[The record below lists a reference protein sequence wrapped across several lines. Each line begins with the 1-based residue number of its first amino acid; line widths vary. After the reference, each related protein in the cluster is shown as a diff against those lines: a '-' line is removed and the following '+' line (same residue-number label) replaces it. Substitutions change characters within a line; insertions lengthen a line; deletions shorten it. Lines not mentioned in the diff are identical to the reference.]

1 MHKQHTL
8 WSKINSIKGM
18 PVGSFRP
25 GLFCWRLLYHSLG
38 LPCHIVEGPH
48 GNSTA
53 SHIDKAMAGEW
64 HAMN

>member
-1 MHKQHTL
+1 
-8 WSKINSIKGM
+8 M

-25 GLFCWRLLYHSLG
+25 GLFCWRLLYHILG

-64 HAMN
+64 RAMN